1 MLTRRAF
8 LIGLTAL
15 ATTPALADRRGVP
28 GEIGRALSR
37 HPKYRGARIRKV
49 NLRRGANT
57 ADGTLYEV
65 EVETPDRRRYLVYV
79 DPNSARVLYD
89 TGPLR

>member
-1 MLTRRAF
+1 MLLA
-8 LIGLTAL
+8 GLL
-15 ATTPALADRRGVP
+15 ATAATPALADRRGVP
-28 GEIGRALSR
+28 GEVGRALAA

-49 NLRRGANT
+49 NLRRGART

-79 DPNSARVLYD
+79 DPNSGRVLYD